1 MKKLALGG
9 MVLAAVALTGP
20 AFAADLPPAYKTPVF
35 VPPYSWSGFYIGAN
49 AGGSWGRDTTDYNV
63 FGFPLF
69 STSQNLKGFIGGGQI
84 GWNWQTGAWV
94 WGVEADFQG
103 TSQKGDIVTP
113 IDGFGTTNDYNQ
125 KLSWLGTVRGRV
137 GFTPAP
143 RWLIYA
149 TGGFAYANVE
159 TTDTLTVPGVG
170 VGSVNFSDNLT
181 GWTVGGGVEWALWG
195 AWTAKAEYLYV
206 DLGSATDTGTA
217 VLAGVPT
224 FTANNHVTDNIFRA
238 GLNWRFGG
246 GPAIAG
252 Y

>member
-20 AFAADLPPAYKTPVF
+20 AFAADLPPAYKTPLV

-49 AGGSWGRDTTDYNV
+49 AGGSWGRDSTDYNV

-69 STSQNLKGFIGGGQI
+69 STSQNLNGFIGGGQI

-170 VGSVNFSDNLT
+170 TFSSNFSDNLT

-206 DLGSATDTGTA
+206 DLGSATDNGT
-217 VLAGVPT
+217 VLAGVPA
-224 FTANNHVTDNIFRA
+224 FTATNHVTDNIFRA

>member
-149 TGGFAYANVE
+149 TGGFTYANVSNGRCGGRGPRRPNISTSTSE
-159 TTDTLTVPGVG
+159 APPIPALLCLPG
-170 VGSVNFSDNLT
+170 
-181 GWTVGGGVEWALWG
+181 
-195 AWTAKAEYLYV
+195 
-206 DLGSATDTGTA
+206 
-217 VLAGVPT
+217 
-224 FTANNHVTDNIFRA
+224 FR
-238 GLNWRFGG
+238 LS
-246 GPAIAG
+246 PQTIT
-252 Y
+252 